1 MLTAGVLALF
11 CRCCR
16 RPGTLKWGWFLARGK
31 PGQPGTAGQAMTT
44 AHLQGG
50 LTVRVTVPGAVS
62 WMRPPGGGLFRGV
75 VLGA

>member
-1 MLTAGVLALF
+1 MTA
-11 CRCCR
+11 
-16 RPGTLKWGWFLARGK
+16 
-31 PGQPGTAGQAMTT
+31 

-50 LTVRVTVPGAVS
+50 LTMRATAPGAVS

>member
-1 MLTAGVLALF
+1 MRIAVKGAATTRVSS
-11 CRCCR
+11 
-16 RPGTLKWGWFLARGK
+16 
-31 PGQPGTAGQAMTT
+31 GTAGQAMTT

-50 LTVRVTVPGAVS
+50 LTVRVTVPGAVN